1 MQFQFPKKTLH
12 CLGNA
17 VEEIKDLEI
26 TQELRLTD
34 GMPDVGRILGV
45 WGQVM
50 VRSKQWI
57 ADEIGLSGGVKMWV
71 LYAPE
76 EDAEPKVTEGWIPFQ
91 MKWDVRSVGKEGP
104 VRIMPLLRYADARSV
119 SARKMMLR
127 AGVGVHAQGLY
138 RTDAE
143 ISVPEELPERVQ
155 VLKQSYPVRLP
166 VEAGEK
172 TFSAE
177 VDLDW
182 DPGVKL
188 ISYTVSPEITETRV
202 LGDKIAFKGN
212 ASVHLISSGEE
223 GKLHSKISDLPFSQ
237 LIDLEQN
244 YGTDADAHISIAV
257 TDLEVD
263 PMDADKFRIKC
274 AMVGQYL
281 VDHRQILELA
291 EDAYCPGRS
300 MEYATASPELPAVVE
315 AKTENIKAER
325 IWSGNAASIADV
337 RFLLDHPKV
346 HQGQDRADLELAGTF
361 QILHYRED
369 GSLQSSNL
377 RWEDHMQI
385 PIDSNCRIHAFAGS
399 VGNIQM
405 ISGGTDTS
413 VCVTF
418 QLQTRTRVEQGIPMI
433 TSLELGQAETQ
444 DWDRPSLILRRAGQ
458 DSLWSIA
465 KSCGTT
471 VEVIQNANGGIDHP
485 APEQM
490 LLIPMI

>member
-1 MQFQFPKKTLH
+1 MQFQFPKKALH
-12 CLGNA
+12 CLGSA

-57 ADEIGLSGGVKMWV
+57 SDEIGLSGGVKMWV

-76 EDAEPKVTEGWIPFQ
+76 EGAEPKVTEGWIPFQ
-91 MKWDVRSVGKEGP
+91 MKWDVRSGGKEGP

-119 SARKMMLR
+119 SARKIMLR
-127 AGVGVHAQGLY
+127 AGVGVHAQGMY
-138 RTDAE
+138 RMDAE
-143 ISVPEELPERVQ
+143 ISVPEELPEQVQ

-177 VDLDW
+177 LDLDW
-182 DPGVKL
+182 DPTMKL
-188 ISYTVSPEITETRV
+188 ISYTVSPEISETRV

-212 ASVHLISSGEE
+212 ASIHLAFSGDDR
-223 GKLHSKISDLPFSQ
+223 KLQSKICELPFSQ
-237 LIDLEQN
+237 LIDLEQS
-244 YGTDADAHISIAV
+244 YGTDADADISIAV

-263 PMDADKFRIKC
+263 SVEADKFRIKC
-274 AMVGQYL
+274 AMVAQYL
-281 VDHRQILELA
+281 LDDRQILELA
-291 EDAYCPGRS
+291 EDAYCPGKS
-300 MEYATASPELPAVVE
+300 MEYDTASPELPAVVE
-315 AKTENIKAER
+315 VKTESIKAER
-325 IWSGNAASIADV
+325 LWNGNAASIADV
-337 RFLLDHPKV
+337 RFLPDHPKV
-346 HQGQDRADLELAGTF
+346 HQGQDRVDLELSGTF

-377 RWEDHMQI
+377 RWEDNMQI
-385 PIDSNCRIHAFAGS
+385 PMDSNCRLHAFAGS

-405 ISGGTDTS
+405 ISSGADTTI
-413 VCVTF
+413 CVTF
-418 QLQTRTRVEQGIPMI
+418 QFQTRTQVEQGISMI
-433 TSLELGQAETQ
+433 TSLELGQAETK
-444 DWDRPSLILRRAGQ
+444 DWDRPSLILRRAGR
-458 DSLWSIA
+458 DSLWTIA
-465 KSCGTT
+465 KACGTT

-490 LLIPMI
+490 LLIPMT